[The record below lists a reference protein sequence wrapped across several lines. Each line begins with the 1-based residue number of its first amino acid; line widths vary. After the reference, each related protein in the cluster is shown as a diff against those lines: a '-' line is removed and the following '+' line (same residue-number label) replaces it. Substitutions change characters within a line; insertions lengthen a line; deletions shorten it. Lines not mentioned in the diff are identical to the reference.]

1 MSASSSSG
9 RGTLLARA
17 ALLLGA
23 GLGVAC
29 SSPGDD
35 PGPALPVDPAAI
47 YAQMCARCHGV
58 DGRGDPEIK
67 KTLPV
72 RDFSDPQFQAR
83 AASSTDELVRA
94 IMAGRGQMPAF
105 GSVLSAPKI
114 QSLSGYVRRLG
125 RAPAA
130 AAPAGPTPAPAAKP
144 PAAAPTK

>member
-1 MSASSSSG
+1 MSAPKVRSG
-9 RGTLLARA
+9 F
-17 ALLLGA
+17 GA
-23 GLGVAC
+23 GAWALGLVLVGGAAGC
-29 SSPGDD
+29 TTPGDD

-83 AASSTDELVRA
+83 AMASSDDIGRA

-105 GSVLSAPKI
+105 GSILSAPKI
-114 QSLSGYVRRLG
+114 QSLSGFVRRLG
-125 RAPAA
+125 RAPARP
-130 AAPAGPTPAPAAKP
+130 AAP
-144 PAAAPTK
+144 